1 MYKMAGLKNATN
13 VTLDQ
18 LNNLANSS
26 TLPEFYVKI
35 NTLVYGGV
43 LWFTILCVLW
53 TILFLGMQRRTD
65 KFLNNLM
72 YSGAV
77 VSVLALLLRGV
88 GVVLAG
94 SFTPLIE
101 DKLMWIFP
109 IITIILAAV
118 LWATKE

>member
-1 MYKMAGLKNATN
+1 MAGLKNATN